1 MFRARLRQASLSR
14 HVRDGGCVECIFH
27 LMVFLTYDGFIWM
40 QPPRTSRE
48 ICAGQFDKNVLWC
61 PPLVGIPQGQTV
73 ATPYPLVSLESIQC
87 LDLES
92 SQKMSL
98 GILASH
104 GFFQYGS
111 RANTSTPLVRLCYTG
126 AQTCISFRMTCKF
139 PSKLPASHVT
149 PCSPGIRHTAVASWP
164 PRSPG
169 TWAPQE
175 QGTSLLCS
183 PPVLYSP
190 AWQGPT
196 ASL

>member
-1 MFRARLRQASLSR
+1 
-14 HVRDGGCVECIFH
+14 
-27 LMVFLTYDGFIWM
+27 M

-73 ATPYPLVSLESIQC
+73 APPCPLVSLESIQC

-104 GFFQYGS
+104 GLFQYGS
-111 RANTSTPLVRLCYTG
+111 RANASIPLVRLCHAG

-139 PSKLPASHVT
+139 PSNLPVSHIT
-149 PCSPGIRHTAVASWP
+149 PCSSGACHAAVASCP
-164 PRSPG
+164 PG
-169 TWAPQE
+169 PQE
-175 QGTSLLCS
+175 RGRRRNRGLACFVLRWFSTAQHGRGQPLVCEWNSVTFPNLPSFCKQLSNDYYL
-183 PPVLYSP
+183 PPCRTFWKQLVKHH
-190 AWQGPT
+190 
-196 ASL
+196 